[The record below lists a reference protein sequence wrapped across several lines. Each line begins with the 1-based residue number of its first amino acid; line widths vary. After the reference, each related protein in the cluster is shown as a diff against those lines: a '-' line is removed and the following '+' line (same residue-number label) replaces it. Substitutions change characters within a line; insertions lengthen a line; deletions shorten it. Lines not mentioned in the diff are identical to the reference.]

1 MGWLRN
7 RLVFPD
13 DAWEEAARK
22 LDGEFVKGR
31 WLANSEI
38 RLLHRNHPITLDV
51 EFGAD
56 DDSTQYT
63 RAVPHVALDPSIKL
77 EMLPQVKGLLGPIV
91 SGLAART
98 VATIK
103 IPALGE
109 DYFVLGDDEE
119 LANNILGHRDFLSAL
134 SGLTQNPRV
143 FVGQTSSVDLLA
155 DETEQDEDNFYV
167 SVRGVLKD
175 IHQLAALADLTRV
188 LLDVLDENGCLSEAG
203 S

>member
-1 MGWLRN
+1 MT
-7 RLVFPD
+7 
-13 DAWEEAARK
+13 
-22 LDGEFVKGR
+22 
-31 WLANSEI
+31 EI
-38 RLLHRNHPITLDV
+38 KD
-51 EFGAD
+51 
-56 DDSTQYT
+56 Y
-63 RAVPHVALDPSIKL
+63 PHEKQMTVLGGGIKL
-77 EMLPQVKGLLGPIV
+77 STRKPTP
-91 SGLAART
+91 
-98 VATIK
+98 
-103 IPALGE
+103 
-109 DYFVLGDDEE
+109 E

-188 LLDVLDENGCLSEAG
+188 LLDVLDENGCLAEAG